1 MTQMD
6 ISIPLDDD
14 LKERFES
21 LLHEFGYSASAVFS
35 ALVETSVNTRRFPAE
50 LRIEQDPFY
59 SKKNMERLIK
69 SIERLESGQGTYH
82 ELIEVDDEEDMAQ

>member
-6 ISIPLDDD
+6 ISIHLDND

-21 LLHEFGYSASAVFS
+21 LLNEFGYSASAVFG
-35 ALVETSVNTRRFPAE
+35 AFVETSVNTRCFPAE

-59 SKKNMERLIK
+59 SKENMERLKK
-69 SIERLESGQGTYH
+69 SIGRLESGQGTYH
-82 ELIEVDDEEDMAQ
+82 ELIEVDDEEDMG